1 MHAIPSGVKCVL
13 DGFTNEDSMEEI
25 VEIGGSASLRLPD
38 GWHAIDWRRI
48 DQQVRTMQIRI
59 AKATQE
65 GDWRRVKALQRSL
78 TRSFAARALAV
89 RRVTE
94 NQGKRTAGVDRELW
108 GTPARK
114 WAAASELKQQRG
126 YRPAPLR
133 RVYIP
138 KANGKERPLG
148 IPTMKDRA
156 MQALHLLG
164 LEPVV
169 ESQSDPNSY
178 GFRRNRSTADAMS
191 QLFTCLARKASA
203 PWVLEADIEGCF
215 DYINHE
221 WLVQNVRM
229 DRRIVHQWLKAGV
242 VYKGQLA
249 ATEAG
254 TPQGG
259 IISPTLANVALNG
272 LETGLLAHLGATLGV
287 SKVAKLKVNVVR
299 YADDF
304 VITGASKDFLE
315 TEVRPWVEA
324 FLAQRGLRLSPAKTR
339 VTHID
344 EGFDFLGWNFR
355 KYSGVLL
362 IKPSK
367 KNVKA
372 FYRKVR
378 EIVVSHKMV
387 KQADLVQL
395 LNPVLRGWAQY
406 HRPVVA
412 KETFSKIDSLLW
424 WRLTRW
430 ARRRH
435 PSKSRQ
441 WVTKKYWSTLDGR
454 SEFAVRTPAAD
465 GAPKWVRLYR
475 LADTEIVRHQK
486 VKRDYHPF
494 DPKWEAYGEDL
505 RAKRLLRSKAYS
517 KQWASL
523 FLSQHG
529 TCVLCGG
536 AITEDTGWHDHHL
549 IPRVMGGSDALSN
562 RVLLHPVCHVR
573 VHANGLNVVKPAPE
587 RGFVAR
593 S

>member
-1 MHAIPSGVKCVL
+1 
-13 DGFTNEDSMEEI
+13 MEEI
-25 VEIGGSASLRLPD
+25 IDNDGSASSHGPND
-38 GWHAIDWRRI
+38 WQVIDWRRVE
-48 DQQVRTMQIRI
+48 QHVRTMQMRI

-65 GDWRRVKALQRSL
+65 SDWRRVKALQRSL

-108 GTPARK
+108 GTPTCK
-114 WAAASELKQQRG
+114 WEAVSAIKQQRG
-126 YRPAPLR
+126 YRPMPLR
-133 RVYIP
+133 RVFIP

-191 QLFTCLARKASA
+191 QLFICLSQKAAA

-215 DYINHE
+215 DHINHE
-221 WLVQNVRM
+221 WLVSQVRM
-229 DRRIVHQWLKAGV
+229 DRVILNKWLKAGV

-249 ATEAG
+249 STEAG

-272 LETGLLAHLGATLGV
+272 LENGLQAHIRATMV
-287 SKVAKLKVNVVR
+287 SSKVQKLKVNVVR

-304 VITGASKDFLE
+304 VITGASQDLLV
-315 TEVRPWVEA
+315 TVVRPWVEA
-324 FLAQRGLRLSPAKTR
+324 FLAERGLRLSPAKTR
-339 VTHID
+339 VKHID

-367 KNVKA
+367 KNVQA
-372 FYRKVR
+372 FYGKVKG
-378 EIVVSHKMV
+378 IVKGHAMV
-387 KQADLVQL
+387 KQAELIKL

-406 HRPVVA
+406 HHPVVA
-412 KETFSKIDSLLW
+412 KETFSRIDTLMW

-435 PSKSRQ
+435 PKKSPR
-441 WVTKKYWSTLDGR
+441 WVAEKYWPTVEGR
-454 SEFAVRTPAAD
+454 AEFATRVRLAD
-465 GAPKWVRLYR
+465 GEPQWMRLYR
-475 LADTEIVRHQK
+475 LADTDIVRYRK
-486 VKRDYHPF
+486 VMGGYNPF
-494 DPKWEAYGEDL
+494 DPQWEAYGEDL
-505 RAKRLLRSKAYS
+505 RAKRLLKGMAYR
-517 KQWASL
+517 KQWATL
-523 FLSQHG
+523 FLSQQG
-529 TCVLCGG
+529 KCVRCGG
-536 AITEDTGWHDHHL
+536 PINEEAGWHDHHL
-549 IPRVMGGSDALSN
+549 IPRVAGGSDSLSN
-562 RVLLHPVCHVR
+562 RVLLHPVCHVQL
-573 VHANGLNVVKPAPE
+573 HALGLTVAKPAS
-587 RGFVAR
+587 V
-593 S
+593 